1 MYRSSKQDLPAK
13 AAHKVNE
20 FMSHQQLGSTTA
32 LVSELYNSVSHQ
44 CSAAP
49 GAQLSRPRGPFA
61 PSPIRQKTSG
71 ASAGNEED
79 TKRRRDF
86 TRLHVGQ
93 SGLRFPPA
101 WHSIMA
107 CAHTV
112 VCTRCS
118 AYRSTIHES
127 YVYQV
132 AARQSSEIGIIAAL
146 GTELGIS
153 DPAMWTAE
161 PRPRACLR

>member
-1 MYRSSKQDLPAK
+1 MFLGWPSNRPVIYRSSKQDFPAK

-32 LVSELYNSVSHQ
+32 LVSELYNSASHQ

-61 PSPIRQKTSG
+61 LNPIRQKTSG

-79 TKRRRDF
+79 TKRRRDS

-93 SGLRFPPA
+93 SGLRFQLGNPSGHAPTLLFA
-101 WHSIMA
+101 QGVPRIDQQFTNLTCIKS
-107 CAHTV
+107 
-112 VCTRCS
+112 RRGNRL
-118 AYRSTIHES
+118 RSE
-127 YVYQV
+127 
-132 AARQSSEIGIIAAL
+132 
-146 GTELGIS
+146 
-153 DPAMWTAE
+153 
-161 PRPRACLR
+161 